1 MSVRCV
7 VGMVLVLAATV
18 MAATPTGAT
27 TLRTPEACAASL
39 DCPAS
44 ELGGFSASQRLAF
57 VRLVESTQLP
67 HIVPGAAP
75 WRNIEGVLE
84 MFRDRDVLV
93 PGDWT
98 SIVDSSIL
106 EGVERGT
113 ALALKL
119 SQDTFG
125 NPGSALWASYL
136 EQLRDG
142 QLTQRGVHDAAWSR
156 AEQASTDHGV
166 AVAAAVGMKPSGRQW
181 RFYEFTELY
190 RWTLRNEP
198 TVLLALAGPL
208 VSPRIRELRVPFLTW
223 FTDVSN
229 DVPAYHGSALAW
241 SLSEPDPVQGAND
254 AVALLLAYLPNLF
267 DDFQRDVGG

>member
-1 MSVRCV
+1 
-7 VGMVLVLAATV
+7 
-18 MAATPTGAT
+18 
-27 TLRTPEACAASL
+27 
-39 DCPAS
+39 
-44 ELGGFSASQRLAF
+44 
-57 VRLVESTQLP
+57 
-67 HIVPGAAP
+67 
-75 WRNIEGVLE
+75 EGVLE